1 MNDAESL
8 LTTPAEERTDDV
20 TLTRVSDHQLSI
32 SRTQDGRKYEARMYV
47 FDRETIAELRA
58 LIPQPVAKLPDIGKH
73 RRRGFGRIL
82 AMFFA

>member
-20 TLTRVSDHQLSI
+20 TLTRVSNHQLSI
-32 SRTQDGRKYEARMYV
+32 SRTQDGRKYEALMYV
-47 FDRETIAELRA
+47 FDRKTIAELRA
-58 LIPQPVAKLPDIGKH
+58 LIPRPVSISPEVGKP